1 MKVTTIAIED
11 GVGLPLAHDLTQV
24 DAGKGIKGAR
34 FRRGHVVTEEDL
46 PVLRRMGKLNL
57 TVLDLEEGEVHED
70 DAALEL
76 GGALAGEG
84 LEIEGP
90 EEGRCR
96 LLATCSGVA
105 RFDPETVRRVNSNR
119 EWSFAACPPNA
130 VVRPGSVVAAFRI
143 LPLALGRASLEK
155 AVSEVRPFSVK
166 SFLPLKVGLVTTG
179 SEIKAGLVK
188 DTVKEKLDRKLE
200 ELGGTFAGQRFCG
213 DGAEEIREAILDLAG
228 AGADIVICTGG
239 MSVDA
244 DDRTPEAIRSASDEV
259 LFRGVPAMPGS
270 NLMLARRERGWVLG
284 APACAAHDERT
295 ALDRLLIALFAG
307 LEGEI
312 DVKNWGVG
320 GLCSRCRACVFP
332 DCDFARLPA

>member
-1 MKVTTIAIED
+1 MKVATIAIED
-11 GVGLPLAHDLTQV
+11 AVGLPLAHDLTQV

-96 LLATCSGVA
+96 LRATCSGVA
-105 RFDPETVRRVNSNR
+105 RYDPETVRRVNSDR
-119 EWSFAACPPNA
+119 EWSFAACPPNS

-155 AVSEVRPFSVK
+155 AVREARPFSVK
-166 SFLPLKVGLVTTG
+166 PFLPLKVGLVTTG

-188 DTVKEKLDRKLE
+188 DTVREKLDRKLE

-213 DGAEEIREAILDLAG
+213 DGAEEIQEAILDLVG

-244 DDRTPEAIRSASDEV
+244 DDRTPEAIRSASDEI

-270 NLMLARRERGWVLG
+270 NLMLAKKGRGWVIG

-307 LEGEI
+307 LEGDI
-312 DVKNWGVG
+312 DVKEWGVG